1 MTFPDVEAMVID
13 FLNTRIVPP
22 VSGKVPT
29 PRPVKFV
36 RAWRTGGAAVNRI
49 LERPTITIQGW
60 AEDDAEA
67 AALTRECRE
76 FLLNQYTLMPL
87 VRGVEEVTGPYFD
100 PDPDTGIDRYSCSI
114 QLSVR
119 AAR

>member
-1 MTFPDVEAMVID
+1 MTFVDVEALVIA
-13 FLNTRIVPP
+13 FLNARVTPP
-22 VSGKVPT
+22 VSGKVPN
-29 PRPVKFV
+29 PRPATFV
-36 RAWRTGGAAVNRI
+36 RAWRTGGAAVNRV
-49 LERPTITIQGW
+49 LERPTFTVQGW
-60 AEDDAEA
+60 AGDDAVA

-76 FLLNQYTLMPL
+76 YLLTEYTAMPL
-87 VRGVEEVTGPYFD
+87 VRGVEEITGPYFD